1 MVTKKESFFRTK
13 DESPLLI
20 AGPCSA
26 ESYEQVL
33 ETSRELATI
42 PGLFGLRAGIW
53 KPRTRPGSFEG
64 IGEQALPWLVAAG
77 KDLGLPVAAEVAKT
91 EHVEACLKAGVSILW
106 VGARTTVNPIYVQE
120 LAEAMRGADVN
131 VLVKNPI
138 HPEINLWIGALER
151 FEQVGIDSIG
161 AVHRG
166 YFSLAASP
174 YRNEAGWELAV
185 ELRERVPEVPII
197 CDPSHIA
204 GKRALVPEVCQIAL
218 DLGLDGLM
226 IESHINPER
235 ALSDADQ
242 QLTPKRLKE
251 VIANLTI
258 RHQIKGGVEASM
270 ELQRLRAEID
280 GVDNELIRM
289 VAKRLE
295 IIREIANEKDKHNLA
310 IFQLKR
316 WMEIV
321 ETRKDVALENKL
333 SPNMIHELFRVI
345 HKNALEEQVRIL
357 NKRNSD

>member
-1 MVTKKESFFRTK
+1 M
-13 DESPLLI
+13 LI

-33 ETSRELATI
+33 ETSRELAAI
-42 PGLFGLRAGIW
+42 PGLFGLRAGIL

-64 IGEQALPWLVAAG
+64 IGEQSLPWLIEAG
-77 KDLGLPVAAEVAKT
+77 NELGLPVAAEVAKT

-106 VGARTTVNPIYVQE
+106 IGARTTVNPIYVQE

-151 FEQVGIDSIG
+151 FEQVGIQSIG

-185 ELRERVPEVPII
+185 ELRERVLEVPIL

-226 IESHINPER
+226 VEAHNNPER

-251 VIANLTI
+251 VIASLTI
-258 RHQIKGGVEASM
+258 RDQINGNILVSN
-270 ELQRLRAEID
+270 ELQKLRAQID
-280 GVDNELIRM
+280 EVDHELIQI

-321 ETRKDVALENKL
+321 ETRKQAANESKL
-333 SPNMIHELFRVI
+333 SSSMIHELFRVI

>member
-1 MVTKKESFFRTK
+1 M
-13 DESPLLI
+13 LI

-33 ETSRELATI
+33 ETSRELAAI

-64 IGEQALPWLVAAG
+64 IGEQSLPWLIEAG
-77 KDLGLPVAAEVAKT
+77 NELGLPVAAEVAKT

-106 VGARTTVNPIYVQE
+106 IGARTTVNPIYVQE

-131 VLVKNPI
+131 VLVKNTI

-151 FEQVGIDSIG
+151 FEQVGIQSIG

-185 ELRERVPEVPII
+185 ELRERVPEVPIL

-218 DLGLDGLM
+218 DLCLD
-226 IESHINPER
+226 
-235 ALSDADQ
+235 
-242 QLTPKRLKE
+242 
-251 VIANLTI
+251 
-258 RHQIKGGVEASM
+258 
-270 ELQRLRAEID
+270 
-280 GVDNELIRM
+280 
-289 VAKRLE
+289 
-295 IIREIANEKDKHNLA
+295 
-310 IFQLKR
+310 
-316 WMEIV
+316 
-321 ETRKDVALENKL
+321 
-333 SPNMIHELFRVI
+333 
-345 HKNALEEQVRIL
+345 
-357 NKRNSD
+357 

>member
-1 MVTKKESFFRTK
+1 MVLKKESFFK
-13 DESPLLI
+13 SSQNSPMLI

-33 ETSRELATI
+33 ETSRQLADI

-64 IGEQALPWLVAAG
+64 IGEQALPWLVEAG
-77 KDLGLPVAAEVAKT
+77 KQLGLPVAAEVAKT
-91 EHVEACLKAGVSILW
+91 QHVEACLKAGVSILW
-106 VGARTTVNPIYVQE
+106 IGARTTVNPIYVQE
-120 LAEAMRGADVN
+120 LAEAMRGTDVN

-151 FEQVGIDSIG
+151 FEQVGIQSIG

-185 ELRERVPEVPII
+185 ELRERVPEVPIL

-204 GKRALVPEVCQIAL
+204 GKRALVPEVCQIAY
-218 DLGLDGLM
+218 DLGMDGLM
-226 IESHINPER
+226 VESHVNPER

-242 QLTPKRLKE
+242 QLTPQRLKE
-251 VIANLTI
+251 VISNLTI
-258 RHQIKGGVEASM
+258 RDQIQEPWEVSSEMQK
-270 ELQRLRAEID
+270 LRAEID
-280 GVDNELIRM
+280 IVDHNLIQL
-289 VAKRLE
+289 VAKRMS
-295 IIREIANEKDKHNLA
+295 IIRKIAKEKDKHNLA

-321 ETRKDVALENKL
+321 ETRKL
-333 SPNMIHELFRVI
+333 SADQIQLSTSMIHELFRVI